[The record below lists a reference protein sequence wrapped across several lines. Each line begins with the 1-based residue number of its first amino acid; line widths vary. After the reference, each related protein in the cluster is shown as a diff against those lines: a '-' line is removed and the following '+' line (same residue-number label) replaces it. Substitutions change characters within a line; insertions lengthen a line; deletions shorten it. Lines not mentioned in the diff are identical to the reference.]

1 MCKFTLFASAAAAAA
16 IALASPASAADHV
29 VKMLNKGS
37 AGMFVFEPALVK
49 IAPGDTVT
57 FVPVDKSH
65 NAESI
70 AGMIPAGAASF
81 KSKMSQP
88 LKVAFSK
95 PGLYGYKCLPHYGMG
110 MVGVVIVG
118 NASSNFA
125 AAQKVSHPG
134 KAKQVFAGLLNQ
146 AAVRTAAR

>member
-1 MCKFTLFASAAAAAA
+1 MLKFTLLAGAVAA
-16 IALASPASAADHV
+16 IALASPAAAADHV
-29 VKMLNKGS
+29 VKMLNKGK
-37 AGMFVFEPALVK
+37 AGMMVFEPALVK

-57 FVPVDKSH
+57 FMPADKGH

-70 AGMIPAGAASF
+70 TGMTPAGAVAF
-81 KSKMSQP
+81 KGKMSQP
-88 LKVAFSK
+88 LKVTFSK

-134 KAKQVFAGLLNQ
+134 KAKQAFAGLLGQ